1 MSGFA
6 DLLQPDRGQPAIAL
20 HLADKAGFD
29 AWLKGQPERVRG
41 AVKAQGFKGEASQ
54 FAIVPGERDSW
65 SALLGV
71 ADRGQLTEWCL
82 AKAAE
87 ALPEGSYRLAE
98 GTPGAASLGWLLG
111 QYRFDR
117 FKQEPKTKGPRVLLT
132 ADPAAIE
139 EAVRLAEATA
149 LVRDLVNL
157 PAGDLGPAELQAAA
171 EQVAKSGDAKLIV
184 TSGAKLIDE
193 YPMIHAVGAAATKE
207 RAPRLIE
214 FHWGRPDHPKIA
226 VIGKG
231 VCFDTGG
238 LDIKASSGMRLMKK
252 DMGGAAHALALA
264 QLIIAARL
272 PVRLH
277 LLVPA
282 VENAVSAA
290 ATRPGDVL
298 RSRKGLSVEIG
309 NTDAEGRLILA
320 DALTRAEEEAPELI
334 LDFATLTG
342 AARVALGP
350 ELPALFA
357 NDDSLADDL
366 LAAGTQVSD
375 PLWRM
380 PLWQPY
386 EELFASDIAD
396 IANAGDS
403 PFAGAVTAALFLQK
417 FVKPETPWA
426 HLDTFAWRATA
437 KPGRPKGGDALGLRA
452 AWTML
457 KRRYAQELRRI

>member
-1 MSGFA
+1 MTDFA
-6 DLLQPDRGQPAIAL
+6 KLLHPDRGQSATLL
-20 HLADKAGFD
+20 HLTDKTGLD

-41 AVKAQGFKGEASQ
+41 AAKAQGFKGEASQ
-54 FAIVPGERDSW
+54 IAIIPGERDAW

-71 ADRGQLTEWCL
+71 SDAARPSEWCL

-87 ALPEGSYRLAE
+87 ALPEGTYRLAE
-98 GTPGAASLGWLLG
+98 GSPGPATLGWLLG

-117 FKQEPKTKGPRVLLT
+117 FKQEPKTKGPRILLT
-132 ADPAAIE
+132 NDPAGIE

-149 LVRDLVNL
+149 LTRDLVNL
-157 PAGDLGPAELQAAA
+157 PAGNLGPAELQAAA
-171 EQVAKSGDAKLIV
+171 EAVAATGGVKLQV
-184 TSGAKLIDE
+184 TNGAKLAE
-193 YPMIHAVGAAATKE
+193 QYPMIHAVGAAATPE

-214 FHWGRPDHPKIA
+214 FVWGRPDHPKIA

-238 LDIKASSGMRLMKK
+238 LDIKPSSGMRLMKK

-264 QLIIAARL
+264 QLIMAARL

-290 ATRPGDVL
+290 AARPGDVL

-350 ELPALFA
+350 DLPALFA
-357 NDDSLADDL
+357 NDDALANDL
-366 LAAGTQVSD
+366 LAAGTAVGD

-396 IANAGDS
+396 FSNAGDT
-403 PFAGAVTAALFLQK
+403 PFAARSPPLCSC
-417 FVKPETPWA
+417 
-426 HLDTFAWRATA
+426 RSS
-437 KPGRPKGGDALGLRA
+437 
-452 AWTML
+452 
-457 KRRYAQELRRI
+457 